1 MKVPWPFRHLG
12 LKTVSVAL
20 AVGLWMAVSGEETVE
35 RGLRVPLEL
44 QQFPADLEVQGEAP
58 TLVDVRVR
66 GASGALARVSPGDIV
81 AVLDLHGA
89 RPGRRLFQLTPEQ
102 VRAPFG
108 IDVVQVAPAT
118 IALEFEN
125 SASRRVPIVPSIEG
139 DPAPGFIVGPITTE
153 PPEVE
158 ITGPDTAVAA
168 TTEALTEA
176 VSVAGA
182 RETVTQSVTVGV
194 LSPTLRVRNPRTA
207 VVQVQI
213 VPGPRERLLRD
224 QPVLLRGMKGTLSA
238 QAVPA
243 VVEVLLRGT
252 RESVGRVSGGDVTA
266 FVDLDGLNAGDYTL
280 PVRVETPSAAG
291 AVRIDPATVQVRIN
305 SAKD

>member
-1 MKVPWPFRHLG
+1 MKVPSPFRHLG

-44 QQFPADLEVQGEAP
+44 QQFPAGLEVQGEAP

-89 RPGRRLFQLTPEQ
+89 RSGRRLFQLTPEQ
-102 VRAPFG
+102 VRVPFG
-108 IDVVQVAPAT
+108 IEVVQVAPAT

-125 SASRRVPIVPSIEG
+125 SSSRRVPIVPSIEG
-139 DPAPGFIVGPITTE
+139 DPAPGFIVGPITTD
-153 PPEVE
+153 PPEAE
-158 ITGPDTAVAA
+158 ITGPETAVSA

-182 RETVTQSVTVGV
+182 RDTVTQSVTVGV
-194 LSPTLRVRNPRTA
+194 LSPTLRVRSPRVA
-207 VVQVQI
+207 LVQVQI
-213 VPGPRERLLRD
+213 VSGPREHLLRS
-224 QPVLLRGMKGTLSA
+224 QPVHLRGMRAALSA
-238 QAVPA
+238 RAVPA

-252 RESVGRVSGGDVTA
+252 HESVSRVTGGDVTA
-266 FVDLDGLNAGDYTL
+266 FVDLGGLGVGDYTL
-280 PVRVETPSAAG
+280 PVRVETPPAAG
-291 AVRIDPATVQVRIN
+291 AVRIEPATVEVRIN
-305 SAKD
+305 SVKD